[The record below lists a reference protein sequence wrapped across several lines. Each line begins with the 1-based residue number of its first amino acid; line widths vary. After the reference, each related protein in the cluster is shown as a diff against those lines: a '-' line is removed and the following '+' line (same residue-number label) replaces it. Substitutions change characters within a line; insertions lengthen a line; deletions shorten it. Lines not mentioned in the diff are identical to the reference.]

1 MIIQFEIL
9 DKQAVRI
16 LEAISATGWKPDP
29 NSTDSVDQQKWN
41 YLISKSMA
49 EWDNMVFVHERNV
62 AIANEP
68 NDSAALQAARY
79 EPVKDFI
86 LSDNEKNWKA
96 GEDVKI
102 GMIRLEAN
110 KRYVVVQ
117 DHKTQVG
124 WEPSKVPA
132 LYVEKPL
139 PSAGQL
145 YPNWKQPT
153 GAQDA
158 YKIGDRVYFVDDKTN
173 YESVIN
179 ANVWSPSV
187 YPAGW
192 KKI

>member
-9 DKQAVRI
+9 DAQATRI
-16 LEAISATGWKPDP
+16 LEAISGLGWTPDP
-29 NSTDSVDQQKWN
+29 ESTDSVDQQKWS

-49 EWDNMVFVHERNV
+49 EWDNMVFLHERNV

-86 LSDNEKNWKA
+86 LSDNERPWKA
-96 GEDVKI
+96 DEDVKI
-102 GMIRLEAN
+102 GMVRLEAD

-132 LYVEKPL
+132 LYVEKPI
-139 PSAGQL
+139 PVEGEL
-145 YPNWKQPT
+145 YPAWKQPLGT
-153 GAQDA
+153 QDA
-158 YKIGDRVYFVDDKTN
+158 YKLKDRVNHNKN
-173 YESVIN
+173 NWESQYDN
-179 ANVWSPSV
+179 NVWEPGV
-187 YPAGW
+187 FGW
-192 KKI
+192 III